1 MSIVKKFGFGQRV
14 MEAGILKEVEEMIG
28 VVREKQGR
36 PFDVRELITSCVAN
50 VIMNMVYGDRFE
62 HSDPEFQQLIR
73 NLNVLVSQFAFGI
86 VLFPMLR
93 YLPSYKRNL
102 AQHVA
107 AAKSCLSFVQKNID
121 KCIQVCNLFYFS
133 LQAFSV
139 QHNTIKSL
147 CGDKKFTDAEARQR

>member
-1 MSIVKKFGFGQRV
+1 
-14 MEAGILKEVEEMIG
+14 MEARILEEVEEIIK

-50 VIMNMVYGDRFE
+50 VIMNMLYGDRFE
-62 HSDPEFQQLIR
+62 HSNPEFQQLIT
-73 NLNVLVSQFAFGI
+73 NLNVVFSQFSFGI

-102 AQHVA
+102 ARHVA
-107 AAKSCLSFVQKNID
+107 AAQSVKDFVQTNID
-121 KCIQVCNLFYFS
+121 KCLQVCNLFYFS